1 MDVLE
6 SFSQSYHQSRGAGY
20 DPASWRV
27 IALLVGWGW
36 RWWLLAWLM
45 RGSGIGSSFIGLIN
59 SRLFNFPWF
68 GDGRISVVLF
78 LCSYIVP
85 VDILTPNIKLGN
97 MQYLILKILLILYFT
112 GLFKYGTA
120 ILEVIPFG

>member
-6 SFSQSYHQSRGAGY
+6 SFSQSYHQNRGAGY

-27 IALLVGWGW
+27 IALLVGWGL

-68 GDGRISVVLF
+68 GDGRIRVVLF
-78 LCSYIVP
+78 L
-85 VDILTPNIKLGN
+85 LGVV
-97 MQYLILKILLILYFT
+97 ILYQWIF
-112 GLFKYGTA
+112 
-120 ILEVIPFG
+120 

>member
-1 MDVLE
+1 M
-6 SFSQSYHQSRGAGY
+6 
-20 DPASWRV
+20 
-27 IALLVGWGW
+27 IALLVAWEL

-45 RGSGIGSSFIGLIN
+45 RGNRIGSSFIGLIN

-85 VDILTPNIKLGN
+85 VDILTLNIKLGN
-97 MQYLILKILLILYFT
+97 MQYLILEILLILYFT
-112 GLFKYGTA
+112 GLFK
-120 ILEVIPFG
+120 

>member
-27 IALLVGWGW
+27 IALLVGGEL
-36 RWWLLAWLM
+36 RWWLFAWLM

-59 SRLFNFPWF
+59 SRLSAPDTGDCPNWNTKTSFPAP
-68 GDGRISVVLF
+68 
-78 LCSYIVP
+78 P
-85 VDILTPNIKLGN
+85 VR
-97 MQYLILKILLILYFT
+97 
-112 GLFKYGTA
+112 
-120 ILEVIPFG
+120 VS

>member
-6 SFSQSYHQSRGAGY
+6 SFSQSYHQNRGAGY
-20 DPASWRV
+20 DLASLRV
-27 IALLVGWGW
+27 IALLVGL

-68 GDGRISVVLF
+68 GDGRIRVVLF
-78 LCSYIVP
+78 L
-85 VDILTPNIKLGN
+85 LGVV
-97 MQYLILKILLILYFT
+97 ILYQWIF
-112 GLFKYGTA
+112 
-120 ILEVIPFG
+120 

>member
-1 MDVLE
+1 MWLGLHFVDALE

-27 IALLVGWGW
+27 IALLVGGEL

-59 SRLFNFPWF
+59 FNFPWF
-68 GDGRISVVLF
+68 GDGRIRVL
-78 LCSYIVP
+78 LNQNCQLHKEAS
-85 VDILTPNIKLGN
+85 NGN
-97 MQYLILKILLILYFT
+97 STKT
-112 GLFKYGTA
+112 W
-120 ILEVIPFG
+120 